1 MRALGVVVAIV
12 GLVAACRPE
21 AAETRSANYA
31 NDRNRILR
39 DARSK
44 AVVPLCKGDTDGY
57 RACGLLVFDFREQ
70 SNQDRFSSQMCGG
83 IPVRDD
89 KTCFDLYAEGFLNQL
104 KRRYDLADA
113 HDIKVACASEF
124 DCTQWEQMEL
134 AWLQSHNG
142 HVFAAARR
150 ELAARGEQDDRD
162 RSEVDNYD
170 RQMRAASAAFA
181 GASAG
186 MNQGLQ
192 SSGCTSSSGCPM
204 GHVCMVPAG
213 ATTGSCMKPK

>member
-70 SNQDRFSSQMCGG
+70 IGR
-83 IPVRDD
+83 
-89 KTCFDLYAEGFLNQL
+89 
-104 KRRYDLADA
+104 A
-113 HDIKVACASEF
+113 HV
-124 DCTQWEQMEL
+124 
-134 AWLQSHNG
+134 
-142 HVFAAARR
+142 
-150 ELAARGEQDDRD
+150 
-162 RSEVDNYD
+162 
-170 RQMRAASAAFA
+170 
-181 GASAG
+181 
-186 MNQGLQ
+186 
-192 SSGCTSSSGCPM
+192 
-204 GHVCMVPAG
+204 
-213 ATTGSCMKPK
+213 